1 MSLKETFTLSCQ
13 NIFQRANVWY
23 VEHKHMATSIWLD
36 DKVCKYVT
44 NQVLPKQ
51 KVKGY
56 TETNVKCEIILV
68 LVTFYNFWAESSN
81 MPFFVFLY
89 TVKNILQSCK

>member
-1 MSLKETFTLSCQ
+1 MSIEETFTLRCQ
-13 NIFQRANVWY
+13 NICQRANVWHL
-23 VEHKHMATSIWLD
+23 EHKQVAASIWLA

-56 TETNVKCEIILV
+56 TETNVVWNKI
-68 LVTFYNFWAESSN
+68 NFS
-81 MPFFVFLY
+81 
-89 TVKNILQSCK
+89 NIL